1 MSVLQDRRRVLGPT
15 DTVDFVYKK
24 NESSNVM
31 DSEAASQLQTSSIIL
46 RQGVVANAKG
56 SCYAE
61 IANTRLNCA
70 VEGPRPIRG
79 TFKTT
84 ADLVIDVTISSL
96 CRLSEADE
104 KQRVEHAIS
113 EFVHTALSPSVVLDL
128 YPKSAIGVSITVL
141 SMSSDFNCVLATAVN
156 GASVALADAGISLH
170 DIVTA
175 TTIARHADG
184 AYSTYQPCISE
195 TSDLQGVV
203 AFMAARDE
211 IVGISVSGG
220 LDSDSLDSL
229 LLNAKKSSDEIRQL
243 VNSMLIQEFKRRE
256 EEVRALVT
264 ED

>member
-1 MSVLQDRRRVLGPT
+1 
-15 DTVDFVYKK
+15 
-24 NESSNVM
+24 
-31 DSEAASQLQTSSIIL
+31 
-46 RQGVVANAKG
+46 
-56 SCYAE
+56 
-61 IANTRLNCA
+61 
-70 VEGPRPIRG
+70 
-79 TFKTT
+79 
-84 ADLVIDVTISSL
+84 
-96 CRLSEADE
+96 
-104 KQRVEHAIS
+104 
-113 EFVHTALSPSVVLDL
+113 VLDL

-170 DIVTA
+170 DVVTA
-175 TTIARHADG
+175 TTVARHADG

-220 LDSDSLDSL
+220 GLDSDSLETI
-229 LLNAKKSSDEIRQL
+229 LLNAKKSSDDIRQL

-256 EEVRALVT
+256 AEVRALVT